1 MRSSSDARIL
11 PSIKPFR
18 FAITATRAESGD
30 AWRAKARRIEELGY
44 DTLLITD
51 HITQQLA
58 PIPAMA
64 AALEATTR
72 LRVGSYVFSNDYRN
86 PVMLAKEIATLDV
99 LSGGRVEFGL
109 GAGWYQR
116 DYDMLGL
123 PYDPPGKRVSRMIE
137 AVALI
142 DRLFAEGSV
151 DASGEFYT
159 VHGATVLPK
168 PVQRPRPPLMIGAG
182 GPRMLRFAARHA
194 DIVALNPRFDANAQ
208 PVISDLTRGE
218 TERKLARLR
227 TEAGERL
234 DRVELNIFIVDAGV
248 TDEPR
253 SLFDALATRLKGAAA
268 QVVDSPFFLYGSH
281 ADLKRQLLAR
291 RERLGITYFG
301 LPEKAME
308 PFAPLVR
315 ELRAV

>member
-1 MRSSSDARIL
+1 VRSSSDGRIL

-18 FAITATRAESGD
+18 FAVTATRAESGD

-44 DTLLITD
+44 DTLLLTD

-72 LRVGSYVFSNDYRN
+72 LRVGSYVFANDYRN

-137 AVALI
+137 AVGLI
-142 DRLFAEGSV
+142 DRLFIEDSV

-194 DIVALNPRFDANAQ
+194 DILALNPRFDANAQ

-218 TERKLARLR
+218 TERKLTRLR
-227 TEAGERL
+227 AEAGERL

-315 ELRAV
+315 ELRAL

>member
-1 MRSSSDARIL
+1 MRSSSDGRIL

-44 DTLLITD
+44 DTLLVTD

-58 PIPAMA
+58 PVPAMA

-72 LRVGSYVFSNDYRN
+72 LRVGSYVFANDYRN

-116 DYDMLGL
+116 DYEMLGL

-142 DRLFAEGSV
+142 DRLFVEDTV

-168 PVQRPRPPLMIGAG
+168 PIQRPRPPLMIGAG

-208 PVISDLTRGE
+208 PVLSDLTRGE

-227 TEAGERL
+227 AEAGERL

-248 TDEPR
+248 ADEPR
-253 SLFDALATRLKGAAA
+253 SLFDSLATRLKGAAA

-291 RERLGITYFG
+291 RERLGITYIG

-308 PFAPLVR
+308 PFAPIVR
-315 ELRAV
+315 ELRAL

>member
-1 MRSSSDARIL
+1 MRSSSDGRIL
-11 PSIKPFR
+11 PFIKPFR

-72 LRVGSYVFSNDYRN
+72 LRVGSYVFANDYRN

-109 GAGWYQR
+109 GAGWSQR

-123 PYDPPGKRVSRMIE
+123 PFDPPGKRVSRMIE

-142 DRLFAEGSV
+142 DRLFVEDSV

-168 PVQRPRPPLMIGAG
+168 PVQRPRPPVMIGAG

-218 TERKLARLR
+218 TERKLTRLR
-227 TEAGERL
+227 AEAGARL

-268 QVVDSPFFLYGSH
+268 QVLDSPFFLYGSH

-308 PFAPLVR
+308 PFASLVR

>member
-1 MRSSSDARIL
+1 VRSSSDARIL

-72 LRVGSYVFSNDYRN
+72 LRVGSYVFANDYRN

-137 AVALI
+137 AVGLI
-142 DRLFAEGSV
+142 DRLFAEDSV
-151 DASGEFYT
+151 DASGAFYT
-159 VHGATVLPK
+159 VHGARVLPK
-168 PVQRPRPPLMIGAG
+168 PIQRPRPPLMIGAG
-182 GPRMLRFAARHA
+182 GPRMLRFAAEHA
-194 DIVALNPRFDANAQ
+194 DIVALNPQFDANAQ
-208 PVISDLTRGE
+208 PVVSDLTRGQ

-227 TEAGERL
+227 AEAGARMN
-234 DRVELNIFIVDAGV
+234 DVELNIFIIDGGV
-248 TDEPR
+248 TDEPG
-253 SLFDALATRLKGAAA
+253 SLFGAVATRLKGAAA
-268 QVVDSPFFLYGSH
+268 QIVDSPFFLYGSL
-281 ADLKRQLLAR
+281 ADLKRQVLAR

-315 ELRAV
+315 ELRAL

>member
-1 MRSSSDARIL
+1 VRSSSDERIL

-30 AWRAKARRIEELGY
+30 AWREKARRIEALGY

-72 LRVGSYVFSNDYRN
+72 LRVGSYVFANDYRN

-137 AVALI
+137 AVGLI
-142 DRLFAEGSV
+142 DRLFREDAV

-159 VHGATVLPK
+159 VHRATVLPK

-194 DIVALNPRFDANAQ
+194 DIVALNPRFDVNAQ

-218 TERKLARLR
+218 VERKLARLR
-227 TEAGERL
+227 AEAGARL
-234 DRVELNIFIVDAGV
+234 DRVELNIFIVDAGM

-253 SLFDALATRLKGAAA
+253 SLIDALATRLKGAAT
-268 QVVDSPFFLYGSH
+268 QVIDSPFFLYGSH
-281 ADLKRQLLAR
+281 ADLKRQLLDR
-291 RERLGITYFG
+291 RERLGITYIG
-301 LPEKAME
+301 LPEKATE
-308 PFAPLVR
+308 PFAPLAR
-315 ELRAV
+315 ELRAA

>member
-1 MRSSSDARIL
+1 MRSSSGGRIL

-18 FAITATRAESGD
+18 FGITATRAESGD
-30 AWRAKARRIEELGY
+30 AWRAKARRIEALGY
-44 DTLLITD
+44 DTLLVTD

-72 LRVGSYVFSNDYRN
+72 LRVGSYVFANDYRN

-123 PYDPPGKRVSRMIE
+123 PYDPPGKRVSRMME
-137 AVALI
+137 AVGLI
-142 DRLFAEGSV
+142 DRLFAEDAV
-151 DASGEFYT
+151 DASGEFYS

-182 GPRMLRFAARHA
+182 GARMLRFAARHA
-194 DIVALNPRFDANAQ
+194 DIIALNPRFDANAQ
-208 PVISDLTRGE
+208 PVIADLTRGE

-227 TEAGERL
+227 AEAGPRL
-234 DRVELNIFIVDAGV
+234 DQVELNIFVVDAGV

-253 SLFDALATRLKGAAA
+253 SLVDALATRLKGAAA

-281 ADLKRQLLAR
+281 ADLKRQLYER

-308 PFAPLVR
+308 PFAKIVR
-315 ELRAV
+315 ELRAL

>member
-1 MRSSSDARIL
+1 VRSSSDGRIL

-18 FAITATRAESGD
+18 FAVTATRAESGD

-44 DTLLITD
+44 DTLLLTD

-72 LRVGSYVFSNDYRN
+72 LRVGSYVFANDYRN

-137 AVALI
+137 AVGLI
-142 DRLFAEGSV
+142 DRLFIEDSV

-194 DIVALNPRFDANAQ
+194 DILALNPRFDANAQ

-218 TERKLARLR
+218 TERKLTRLR
-227 TEAGERL
+227 AEAGERL
-234 DRVELNIFIVDAGV
+234 DRVELNIFIVDAGM

-315 ELRAV
+315 ELRAL